1 MEAVTLASA
10 ILLTGRPSTGI
21 GLSTVK
27 HLALHGAKVYFTA
40 RSEAKATKA
49 KESLLSDNNG
59 LSADKLVWLQ
69 LDLSDFNSI
78 IQAAEELAKKEQ
90 KLDILGTY

>member
-1 MEAVTLASA
+1 M
-10 ILLTGRPSTGI
+10 
-21 GLSTVK
+21 
-27 HLALHGAKVYFTA
+27 YFTA